1 MKIKISIARKILG
14 TAALIV
20 AAAFTAFSFY
30 NDNQQREAIKE
41 DLDNYIHEVGA
52 STASGIQ
59 DWLSGRILRIE
70 SLAEDLTKNPENY
83 STSEVL
89 KRKTLQSNFLFTY
102 VGDQNGKFDQ
112 EPLEEMPSG
121 YDPRSRPWY
130 VDATQS
136 GQTILTEPYI
146 DTNIGKLVITIAS
159 PLLRKNGEQWGVV
172 GGDLQLD
179 TIVKKINSL
188 NFDNKGFAFL
198 TDEQGKILVHKNT
211 ELVGKQLSEV
221 FSASSMIIDSK
232 STEVNY
238 NGNQQ
243 IISFT
248 PISGIPSVKWYIGVS
263 IDKNKAYASLEQ
275 FRKTALVVTI
285 IAILTVVVIL
295 GLLISILMRPARMM
309 NIAMQEIA
317 EGEGD
322 LTKRLEAQG
331 NDELGELARSFNR
344 FVDRIHGSIRKVSAA
359 TDQLNLVAHQVID
372 ASNASMNN
380 SDDQAYRTNSVAT
393 AITEL
398 GAAAQEISRN
408 AAFTSENLSNARSL
422 AGASQDVV
430 GQTINAI
437 DNLSLRIGAA
447 HDEIHNLNH
456 QSINIGQILDVIT
469 GISQQTNLL
478 ALNAAIEAA
487 RAGEAGRGFAVVAD
501 EVRNLAYR
509 TQESAQQVQ
518 TLIEELQR
526 GATQAAL
533 LMRES
538 QAESGQTV
546 TVANEAGQQLANVAD
561 RMDEIDGMS
570 HSVAAA
576 TEEQSAVVDSIHL
589 DITQINSLNQQ
600 GVRNLQLTLAACK
613 DLEEQASMLKQLV
626 GGFRV

>member
-14 TAALIV
+14 TAALII
-20 AAAFTAFSFY
+20 AAAFTLFSFY
-30 NDNQQREAIKE
+30 NDSQQRASIKK
-41 DLDNYIHEVGA
+41 DLDNYIQEMGA

-59 DWLSGRILRIE
+59 DWLSGKILRIE
-70 SLAEDLTKNPENY
+70 ALAEDLAESPEQ
-83 STSEVL
+83 SSISEKL
-89 KRKTLQSNFLFTY
+89 KRGTLQSNFLFTY
-102 VGDQNGKFDQ
+102 VGERNGNFVQ
-112 EPLEEMPSG
+112 EPWEEMPSG
-121 YDPRSRPWY
+121 YDPRNRPWY
-130 VDATQS
+130 VSATQA
-136 GQTILTEPYI
+136 GQTILTEPYL
-146 DTNIGKLVITIAS
+146 DSNIGKLVITIAT
-159 PLLRKNGEQWGVV
+159 PLLQKNGQQWGVV

-179 TIVKKINSL
+179 TIVKKINTL

-198 TDEQGKILVHKNT
+198 TDENGKILVHPDNN
-211 ELVGKQLSEV
+211 LVGKTLSDIFSDNSLTTKSKASEV
-221 FSASSMIIDSK
+221 QQ
-232 STEVNY
+232 
-238 NGNQQ
+238 NGKQQ

-248 PISGIPSVKWYIGVS
+248 PISGIPSVKWYIGIS
-263 IDKNKAYASLEQ
+263 IDKEKAYAALQS
-275 FRKTALVVTI
+275 FRETALIVTL
-285 IAILTVVVIL
+285 IAIITVIIGL
-295 GLLISILMRPARMM
+295 GLLISTLMRPVRAMS
-309 NIAMQEIA
+309 IAMQEIA
-317 EGEGD
+317 EGEGN
-322 LTKRLEAQG
+322 LTQRLEAQG
-331 NDELGELARSFNR
+331 NDEFGELARSFNR
-344 FVDRIHGSIRKVSAA
+344 FVDRIHVSIRKVSSA
-359 TDQLNLVAHQVID
+359 TDHLNIVARQVTY
-372 ASNASMNN
+372 ASNASISN

-398 GAAAQEISRN
+398 GAAALEISRN
-408 AAFTSENLSNARSL
+408 AAFTSENLSNARNL
-422 AGASQDVV
+422 AGVSKDVV

-437 DNLSLRIGAA
+437 DNLSIRIGAA

-526 GATQAAL
+526 GATQAAQ
-533 LMRES
+533 LMRDS

-546 TVANEAGQQLANVAD
+546 TIANKAGVQLTNVAVK
-561 RMDEIDGMS
+561 MDEIDGMS

-600 GVRNLQLTLAACK
+600 GVKNSQLTLAACME
-613 DLEEQASMLKQLV
+613 LEKQASILTQLV
-626 GGFRV
+626 AGFRI

>member
-14 TAALIV
+14 TAAFII
-20 AAAFTAFSFY
+20 ATAFTLFSLY
-30 NDNQQREAIKE
+30 NDSQQSESIKK
-41 DLDNYIHEVGA
+41 DLDNYIQEMGT

-70 SLAEDLTKNPENY
+70 GLAEDLTGSPEQ
-83 STSEVL
+83 STREEL
-89 KRKTLQSNFLFTY
+89 KRKSLQSNFLYTY
-102 VGDQNGKFDQ
+102 VGDQAGKFDQ
-112 EPLEEMPSG
+112 EPWEEMPPG
-121 YDPRSRPWY
+121 YDPRTRPWY
-130 VDATQS
+130 VSATQA
-136 GQTILTEPYI
+136 GQTILTEPYL
-146 DTNIGKLVITIAS
+146 DTNIGKLVITIAI
-159 PLLRKNGEQWGVV
+159 PLLNKNGQKWGVA

-188 NFDNKGFAFL
+188 NFDNNGFAFL
-198 TDEQGKILVHKNT
+198 TDENGKVLVHPDPG
-211 ELVGKQLSEV
+211 LVGKTITDIFKDSMISTHSKMQEV
-221 FSASSMIIDSK
+221 FQGGK
-232 STEVNY
+232 
-238 NGNQQ
+238 QQ
-243 IISFT
+243 IVSFT
-248 PISGIPSVKWYIGVS
+248 PIAGIPSVKWYIGIA
-263 IDKNKAYASLEQ
+263 IDKEKAYSPLVQ
-275 FRKTALVVTI
+275 FRKTAITVTI
-285 IAILTVVVIL
+285 VAIITVIIVL
-295 GLLISILMRPARMM
+295 GMLISALMRPVRVM
-309 NIAMQEIA
+309 NIAMHEIA

-322 LTKRLEAQG
+322 LTQRLSANG
-331 NDELGELARSFNR
+331 TDEFGELARSFNR
-344 FVDRIHGSIRKVSAA
+344 FVGRIHESIRRVSAA
-359 TDQLNLVAHQVID
+359 TDQLNTVARQVTD
-372 ASNASMNN
+372 ASNASMSN

-398 GAAAQEISRN
+398 GAAALEISRN
-408 AAFTSENLSNARSL
+408 AAFTSDNLSNARHL
-422 AGASQDVV
+422 AGASKVVV

-437 DNLSLRIGAA
+437 DNLSIRIGAA

-526 GATQAAL
+526 GATQAAQ
-533 LMRES
+533 LMRDS

-546 TVANEAGQQLANVAD
+546 TIANEAGEQLANVAV

-576 TEEQSAVVDSIHL
+576 TEEQSAVVDSIHI

-600 GVRNLQLTLAACK
+600 GVKNLQLTLTACSE
-613 DLEEQASMLKQLV
+613 LEKQASLLKQLV
-626 GGFRV
+626 AGFRV